1 MPNVRLTFEADWVCN
16 LAITWTRATS
26 TCPSELC
33 VLLSNLWP
41 SGWVLRHELKR
52 MHIEESFRNNT
63 SGGFDLEA
71 SHLPDPKR
79 FESLLVVFSVAVLW
93 IYELGEQVLRDDRRE
108 EVDPAYKRQLSVF
121 QLGWR
126 LLRRLISCATP
137 PPCTLRLSPFKPEPV
152 WYGKC

>member
-1 MPNVRLTFEADWVCN
+1 MEGAPA
-16 LAITWTRATS
+16 S
-26 TCPSELC
+26 TAEFVICD
-33 VLLSNLWP
+33 
-41 SGWVLRHELKR
+41 HT
-52 MHIEESFRNNT
+52 IEQSFRDDK

-71 SHLPDPKR
+71 SHLVDPKR
-79 FESLLVVFSVAVLW
+79 LDTLLLALSVAVLW
-93 IYELGEQVLRDDRRE
+93 IYELGEQVLRDDRRS

-137 PPCTLRLSPFKPEPV
+137 PPCTLRLNPFKPEPV